1 MNLGLSYTTQ
11 IRGGQQEGG
20 GQQGLGGFV
29 ALTFNQ
35 LVSGVTAGWTQE
47 HHDDDT
53 HADIHADSI
62 SERGRTV
69 ANGVWTAVPFAAS
82 NFAGN
87 AAMTVSVGTQETLAY
102 TMYGKTMVVS
112 FQLTGITVGGT
123 PNTYIK
129 IKIPGGYRSSRSMLN
144 MIWASDNGTVRSA
157 VVQAFAPNVAASD
170 PYLYCALTSGGN
182 WAASAAA
189 TLLKG
194 QLSFEVL

>member
-11 IRGGQQEGG
+11 MRSVDAK
-20 GQQGLGGFV
+20 QGLGFV
-29 ALTFNQ
+29 SLTFNQ
-35 LVSGVTAGWTQE
+35 LVSGITTGWTTE

-69 ANGVWTAVPFAAS
+69 ANGVWTDVPYAAA

-87 AAMTVSVGTQETLAY
+87 AAMTVAVGTQETLAY
-102 TMYGKTMVVS
+102 TMYGKTMTVA
-112 FQLTGITVGGT
+112 FNLTAITVGGT
-123 PNTYIK
+123 PDTYIK
-129 IKIPGGYRSSRSMLN
+129 IKIPGGYRSSRSIDN

-157 VVQAFAPNVAASD
+157 VVQAFAPNVASLD

-182 WAASAAA
+182 WAASAAN
-189 TLLKG
+189 TLVKG